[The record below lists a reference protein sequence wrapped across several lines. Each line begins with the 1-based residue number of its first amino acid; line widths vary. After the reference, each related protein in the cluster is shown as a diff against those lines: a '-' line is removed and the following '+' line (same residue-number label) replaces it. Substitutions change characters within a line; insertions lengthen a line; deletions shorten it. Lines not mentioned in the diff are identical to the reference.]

1 MSNHIDMMKRQ
12 TRNHTGL
19 EWESNNLNSQF
30 TDINRVALDDNYGKV
45 GAPLSKRRNGEGPA
59 DRTAQPGLF
68 GPIAPQ
74 ASFTLNKLEDA
85 INKHFNP
92 TNIILGITIAGAIWY
107 YKK

>member
-12 TRNHTGL
+12 TRNHSGL
-19 EWESNNLNSQF
+19 EWEGENLQSQF
-30 TDINRVALDDNYGKV
+30 TDINRLALDDNYGKV

-68 GPIAPQ
+68 G
-74 ASFTLNKLEDA
+74 LEEK
-85 INKHFNP
+85 IKPYLTP